1 MLILI
6 ICSFGG
12 WCMEMWD
19 YFSVMTWW
27 CVCSTGSVFPFV
39 LIMKKSCMIWTRR
52 AAGATRASTIIMNY
66 LSINALVLK
75 LLQQFIC
82 CLYLTTSFI
91 FLCLDPVVC
100 QCGRPGHIMLI
111 WSLNVACVIRS
122 QGSFHLSL
130 QLFTQKGQGAWIWLD
145 KSTRHSLL
153 IIRISC
159 IFCCMSLFIFFSLE
173 LSRTKKS
180 IIFMHF
186 KDQTILLLI
195 KKTNYRLIKSENNC

>member
-1 MLILI
+1 MMCVFNRVSVS
-6 ICSFGG
+6 ICSYY
-12 WCMEMWD
+12 EEELYD
-19 YFSVMTWW
+19 
-27 CVCSTGSVFPFV
+27 
-39 LIMKKSCMIWTRR
+39 LNKKSSR
-52 AAGATRASTIIMNY
+52 SHS
-66 LSINALVLK
+66 SINNHYELTHN
-75 LLQQFIC
+75 Q
-82 CLYLTTSFI
+82 CLGFKIVAAVHFI

-122 QGSFHLSL
+122 QWMFHLSL